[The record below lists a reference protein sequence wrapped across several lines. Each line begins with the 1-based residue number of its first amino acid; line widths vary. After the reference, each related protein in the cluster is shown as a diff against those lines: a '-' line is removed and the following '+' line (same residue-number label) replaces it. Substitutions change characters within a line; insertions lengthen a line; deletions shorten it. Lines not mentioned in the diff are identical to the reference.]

1 MLSLAVNQYVVG
13 LVVATFVLVSV
24 MMILV
29 VLIQRP
35 QGGGLSGAF
44 GSDSGSGQTAFGAKT
59 GDALTTA
66 TILVFLLFIGLSIAL
81 NFLVTPPGQAV
92 QQAQAIPAGETSNE
106 GDAGINTA
114 TQIEGNLETGDDEAP
129 ADAPAPAQP
138 EATDPPATEDAPAPA
153 EDSPAPS
160 EEGGETP

>member
-1 MLSLAVNQYVVG
+1 MLSLAISQYVVG
-13 LVVATFVLVSV
+13 LVVATFVLVSI

-29 VLIQRP
+29 VLIQKP

-81 NFLVTPPGQAV
+81 NFLVTPPTAPV
-92 QQAQAIPAGETSNE
+92 QQAQAIPAGEATE
-106 GDAGINTA
+106 DDANTPA
-114 TQIEGNLETGDDEAP
+114 APTTTTEIEGNLEEDTSEPVTPDES
-129 ADAPAPAQP
+129 DAGETEPS
-138 EATDPPATEDAPAPA
+138 EDAPAPNQ
-153 EDSPAPS
+153 ESGD
-160 EEGGETP
+160 TP